1 MRRLKKRESTAA
13 DAKCQ
18 YRRPRALAVQGE
30 VSSVLFVFPLS
41 GWEPEYG
48 GFTSYIAKGEDEEVR
63 VSLLIASSLS

>member
-1 MRRLKKRESTAA
+1 MLNASSDVPEPLLSR
-13 DAKCQ
+13 
-18 YRRPRALAVQGE
+18 

-63 VSLLIASSLS
+63 VSLLIASSLF